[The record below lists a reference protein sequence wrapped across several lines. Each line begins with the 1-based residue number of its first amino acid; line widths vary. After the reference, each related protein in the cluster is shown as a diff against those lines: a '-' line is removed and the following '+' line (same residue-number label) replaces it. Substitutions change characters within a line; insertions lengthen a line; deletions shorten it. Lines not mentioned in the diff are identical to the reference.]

1 MKYNGYKQGNKFV
14 HSIPNEKEI
23 KDAIL
28 NEKDHESL
36 YIQDIIDK
44 LHLEKIIKEIIKKQ
58 NVLTVSQWENNVEK
72 KEN

>member
-14 HSIPNEKEI
+14 HSTPSEEEI

-44 LHLEKIIKEIIKKQ
+44 LHLEKIIKEIMKKQ